1 MYFPF
6 DLLLIL
12 FTKIL
17 VNEDLLRNEDFFFV
31 SAQEGYCSVAFF
43 SPNVFVR
50 VSVVLYS

>member
-17 VNEDLLRNEDFFFV
+17 VNEDLLRNEDFLV
-31 SAQEGYCSVAFF
+31 SAQEGYRSVAFF

-50 VSVVLYS
+50 VSV